1 MDSEASTGDTE
12 VIEED
17 LNPFH
22 IAQLQYELA
31 VPYIEILRDHP
42 GMSEWLF
49 RPERT
54 VKVSLP
60 IEMDDGQIRVFN
72 GFRVLH
78 STARGPGKGGIR
90 YHPGV
95 DEDEVKALA
104 IWMTWK
110 CALLDIPFGGAKG
123 GVECDGRDL
132 SPREKRQIT
141 RRFIAALGE
150 NIGPHTDIPAPDV
163 YTDAQTM
170 AWIYD
175 TYSMMH
181 PGENNMPVVTGKPLD
196 LGGSPGRD
204 SATAMGSLFVTEH
217 FIELGAVPELSELKG
232 TTVAIQGFGNA
243 GRWAASLYRDAGAVV
258 VAVSD
263 SRGGIYNP
271 DGLDVGRVAAHK
283 DETGSVIDFP
293 GSKPLGPLEVLEI
306 ECDILIP
313 AALENQL
320 TAANAD
326 RVKARI
332 VVEAANG
339 PTTPAADRILCDK
352 GIHVLPDI
360 LANAGGVVVSYFEWV
375 QNLENQQWDEA
386 EVHRKLREKMNRAT
400 EQVVAR
406 KAALR
411 DGHDHFQAEWDKYR
425 PEDGELPLPDLR
437 IAAYVV
443 AVGRVAQTTD
453 QRGLWP

>member
-1 MDSEASTGDTE
+1 VDSEASTAE
-12 VIEED
+12 IIEED

-22 IAQLQYELA
+22 IAELQYELA
-31 VPYIEILRDHP
+31 VPYIDILRDHP

-60 IEMDDGQIRVFN
+60 IEMDDGRIRVFN

-90 YHPGV
+90 YHPDV

-170 AWIYD
+170 AWIFD

-232 TTVAIQGFGNA
+232 ATVAIQGFGNA
-243 GRWAASLYRDAGAVV
+243 GRWAANLYRDAGATI

-263 SRGGIYNP
+263 SRGGIHNP
-271 DGLDVGRVAAHK
+271 DGLDIGKVAAYK

-313 AALENQL
+313 AALENQI

-326 RVKARI
+326 RVKTKI

-339 PTTPAADRILCDK
+339 PTTPAADRILSEK

-386 EVHRKLREKMNRAT
+386 DVHRKLRKKMNRAT

-411 DGHDHFQAEWDKYR
+411 DSHEHYQAEWDKYR
-425 PEDGELPLPDLR
+425 PDDGELPLPDLR

-443 AVGRVAQTTD
+443 AVGRVADTTD